1 MTTQP
6 SFLDDSTLPTSYA
19 IDANDR
25 DGDESTTDDARVV
38 EANARCAP
46 TRVADEQTSDARSH
60 GGGWRT
66 SE

>member
-25 DGDESTTDDARVV
+25 DGDESTTDDA
-38 EANARCAP
+38 NARCAR
-46 TRVADEQTSDARSH
+46 TRVTDEQSDARRH

>member
-25 DGDESTTDDARVV
+25 DGDESTTGDARVV
-38 EANARCAP
+38 DANARCAP
-46 TRVADEQTSDARSH
+46 PRVADEQSDACSH

>member
-38 EANARCAP
+38 DANARCAP

>member
-38 EANARCAP
+38 DANALCAP
-46 TRVADEQTSDARSH
+46 TRVADEQSDARRH